1 MIIIQSCNDNE
12 YYASL
17 ELMKAP
23 EILKPDGQLQLFE
36 RAVRFPNDDDMTITL
51 GMFADRKAAIAWTGQ
66 GADCEPHIRNVLT
79 WFPSTKAIIGVG
91 VAFGMK
97 RDAVKFCDV
106 LVPSRIADY
115 ASRPR
120 AQDGGF
126 HSRGPV
132 VETESMFCKDTIGWE
147 FTCTKTNRLAEVVP
161 GLLVSGPFLLDDPA
175 VKQRMLEQF
184 QDAKGGEM
192 EGWVL
197 YTHIIKDDK
206 IMGNH
211 PNLKVFIIKGVADY
225 ADGKKDKKWQLTA
238 AMAAA
243 RYTNFKL
250 KNSTAF
256 QGMSTVYL
264 IAWILL

>member
-23 EILKPDGQLQLFE
+23 EISKPDDLSQLFK
-36 RAVRFPNDDDMTITL
+36 RAVQFPNDDNMTIAL
-51 GMFADRKAAIAWTGQ
+51 GMFADRKAAIAWTKQ
-66 GADCEPHIRNVLT
+66 GADCEKDIRKVLR

-91 VAFGMK
+91 VAFGMD

-106 LVPSRIADY
+106 LVPSRIADF

-120 AQDGGF
+120 AQDGGIL
-126 HSRGPV
+126 SRGPV
-132 VETESMFCKDTIGWE
+132 VETENMFCKNPIGWE

-161 GLLVSGPFLLDDPA
+161 GLLVSGPILLDDPA
-175 VKQRMLEQF
+175 VKKRMLEQF
-184 QDAKGGEM
+184 RDAKGGEM

-197 YTHIIKDDK
+197 YTHIIKDDQ
-206 IMGNH
+206 IMEKH

-225 ADGKKDKKWQLTA
+225 ADGKKGKKWQLTA

-243 RYTNFKL
+243 SYTHFKL
-250 KNSTAF
+250 ENSTAF

-264 IAWILL
+264 MALILL